1 LVPFLYPL
9 GVAEWIKKRTNRNTF
24 SVAEREEGTIM
35 KKYSL
40 LWLML
45 VSLLISAFFTSQAMA
60 AVFHVTNATEF
71 KNALNTAAYNGQDDT
86 IYLESG
92 IYQGNFI
99 YVAPNTE
106 HKSLTITGEPGTSAE
121 DVILDGQNSGTVLLL
136 GDFTEGT
143 GSDVRINGITVQN
156 GNSTYDGGGIHTGL
170 AMYNI
175 AITNCILKNNR
186 GQRFGGGVYM
196 DSSKGTL
203 TLENNLI
210 LDNTITED
218 SKGISRGGGAA
229 MITPSG
235 DYYIIRNNIFAR
247 NTAQGSTD
255 PQGAGLWVGWSLS
268 NIIHL
273 IGNTFYDNGANK
285 GGGIY
290 LSYGNTANVY
300 NNIIYGNRAAQG
312 RDIYLESI
320 ANRIGYSNN
329 YSDIFGAWTASGNN
343 LNIDPLFLDPANND
357 FQLKPGSPMINTGTT
372 AVPDP
377 PGLPSKDIEGNPRV
391 IGSAPDIGAYEFSPV
406 KPAEGT
412 IGTELEIKGSGYGK
426 TRGKVL
432 IGNIATRILQWS
444 DSSIRCQL
452 TRFPLVGTYDVTIQ
466 PKGTSATVLQDIFS
480 VMAPE
485 INHVEPPS
493 GSMNDQITVYGS
505 FFGTKRGKV
514 TLGGKNCRVKSWTMD
529 ATTGDSEV
537 QFVVPRGGGSGT
549 YQIQIKN
556 SMGEDSVDFTVK

>member
-1 LVPFLYPL
+1 
-9 GVAEWIKKRTNRNTF
+9 
-24 SVAEREEGTIM
+24 M

-40 LWLML
+40 FWLIL
-45 VSLLISAFFTSQAMA
+45 VGLLMSAILTSQSMA
-60 AVFHVTNATEF
+60 AEFHVTNATEF
-71 KNALNTAAYNGQDDT
+71 QNALSAARSNGKDDT
-86 IYLESG
+86 IYLASG

-99 YVAPNTE
+99 YASPNPE
-106 HKSLTITGEPGTSAE
+106 HKSLTIAGEPGTSAE
-121 DVILDGQNSGTVLLL
+121 DVILDGQNRDIVLTL
-136 GDFTEGT
+136 GDFSEGT
-143 GSDVRINGITVQN
+143 VADVRINGITVRN
-156 GNSTYDGGGIHTGL
+156 GNSTVEGGGIYAAL
-170 AMYNI
+170 AMHNI

-186 GQRFGGGVYM
+186 AQRYGGGVYM

-210 LDNTITED
+210 MDNTITED

-235 DYYIIRNNIFAR
+235 DYYSIRNNIFAR

-255 PQGAGLWVGWSLS
+255 SQGGGLWVGWGSS
-268 NIIHL
+268 NVIHL
-273 IGNTFYDNGANK
+273 IGNTFYGNHANK

-300 NNIIYGNRAAQG
+300 NNIIYENTAAQG
-312 RDIYLESI
+312 KDIYLGSI

-329 YSDIFGAWTASGNN
+329 YSDIFGAWTASGSN
-343 LNIDPLFLDPANND
+343 LNTDPLFLDPANND
-357 FQLKPGSPMINTGTT
+357 FHLKPNSPMINAGTT

-377 PGLPSKDIEGNPRV
+377 PGLPSADIEGNPRV

-406 KPAEGT
+406 NPAVGT
-412 IGTELEIKGSGYGK
+412 IGTEMEITGSGYGK

-432 IGNIATRILQWS
+432 VGNIATKILQWA

-452 TRFPLVGTYDVTIQ
+452 TRVLPAGTYDVTIQ
-466 PKGTSATVLQDIFS
+466 PKGVSAIVLHDSFS

-485 INHVEPPS
+485 ISHVDPTS
-493 GSMNDQITVYGS
+493 GSLNDQITVYGS
-505 FFGTKRGKV
+505 FFSTKRGKV
-514 TLGGKNCRVKSWTMD
+514 TLGGKNCRITSWTMD

-537 QFVVPRGGGSGT
+537 RFVVPRGLSSGT
-549 YQIQIKN
+549 YQLQIKN
-556 SMGEDSVDFTVK
+556 SLAADSLDFNVK